1 MTKAEYLEQIK
12 SDIKDYIDENK
23 IVVHDERGRESLY
36 NKLWV
41 SDSVTGNAS
50 GSYTCNDYQAKQNVK
65 DIIFEDETLDMF
77 REFGYE
83 RIPLEKG
90 AEFLDVSIRC
100 FLLSEALDSVLNEME
115 QQSVNLVYNPP
126 RIAYNALSRW
136 GQYIFII
143 QHQKVFIRS
152 FLWKTKK
159 VVL

>member
-1 MTKAEYLEQIK
+1 MTFKGVSWYNGICKVEAGQLALTVFDYLCMTQNKEIEMTKAEYLEQIK

-115 QQSVNLVYNPP
+115 Q
-126 RIAYNALSRW
+126 
-136 GQYIFII
+136 
-143 QHQKVFIRS
+143 
-152 FLWKTKK
+152 
-159 VVL
+159 